1 MHTLTH
7 ILSRDP
13 PPLIKQRKMK
23 TKVYSKLQECQPYQ
37 ASSTSIL
44 PNMGWGLPPK
54 VLLNSPSPQTKQE
67 KKKLVI
73 RTQGAIY
80 KNCLDECFDSQYV
93 PLSCCVLL
101 TFLHFVKFNRLH
113 DIYQCF
119 ALNCGRPFQQHL
131 PCEYLEY
138 LLLSDSLSAICW
150 KNLNSNIE
158 CKQQKYPMFHALLF
172 KSILHSSRWYFDTF
186 FKTISLT
193 F

>member
-1 MHTLTH
+1 
-7 ILSRDP
+7 
-13 PPLIKQRKMK
+13 
-23 TKVYSKLQECQPYQ
+23 
-37 ASSTSIL
+37 
-44 PNMGWGLPPK
+44 MGWGLSPK
-54 VLLNSPSPQTKQE
+54 VLLKSPSPQTKQE
-67 KKKLVI
+67 GKDFSL

-80 KNCLDECFDSQYV
+80 KRCLDKCFEIHYV
-93 PLSCCVLL
+93 PLSCCLLL

-113 DIYQCF
+113 NIRLL
-119 ALNCGRPFQQHL
+119 LNCGKPFQQHP

-138 LLLSDSLSAICW
+138 LLLSNSLSAICW
-150 KNLNSNIE
+150 KNINSNIE